1 MYIDVKQG
9 TEKTIQLSL
18 TNTYTH
24 RTDNIIVT
32 HNHCVK
38 SVRIQSFTGPYTGQN
53 AIISS
58 NFLVWKFCGK
68 AQFPHSFGRFA
79 RNYAETVPFHEI
91 STPGN

>member
-24 RTDNIIVT
+24 GTDNIIVT

-38 SVRIQSFTGPYTGQN
+38 SVRIQSFTGPYT
-53 AIISS
+53 A
-58 NFLVWKFCGK
+58 
-68 AQFPHSFGRFA
+68 
-79 RNYAETVPFHEI
+79 
-91 STPGN
+91 